1 MYKHIFI
8 INPEAGKKK
17 ALDLSDYI
25 YENFEEALIVET
37 EYPGHASEIAKE
49 YAGPN
54 NILYS
59 VGGDGTLNEVING
72 VMESEYSEVTTV
84 ADVPCGSGN
93 DFIKCFTNIKD
104 PVTLLEHYKR
114 LRMKTVDV
122 GVINGRSFVNISSV
136 GFDAEIVLGAKKFK
150 RLPLISAEFAY
161 IISVFATLIKLKDYK
176 IKLSIDGEKPRD
188 ISVLFVTMANGNY
201 YGGGMKAAP
210 NAIINDG
217 LFNFCLVDKITRR
230 EVPFLL
236 PKFIKG
242 KHEHLKPVHIIQGK
256 KLIITSDQ
264 PLPINMDGEIAL
276 SDHVQVEIIPN
287 ALKFLVP

>member
-1 MYKHIFI
+1 MDKHIFI

-17 ALDLSDYI
+17 GLELSDYI
-25 YENFEEALIVET
+25 KENFEEATIIQT
-37 EYPGHASEIAKE
+37 EYPGHASELAKDH
-49 YAGPN
+49 AGDG

-72 VMESEYSEVTTV
+72 VMDSEYSKVTTV

-114 LRMKTVDV
+114 LRRKTIDV

-150 RLPLISAEFAY
+150 RIPFISAEFAY

-176 IKLSIDGEKPRD
+176 VKLSIDGEEPRNL
-188 ISVLFVTMANGNY
+188 SVLFVTMANGNY

-210 NAIINDG
+210 NAVINDG
-217 LFNFCLVDKITRR
+217 LFDFCLVDKITRR

-242 KHEHLKPVHIIQGK
+242 KHEHLKPVHIIQGT
-256 KLIITSDQ
+256 KLLITSEQ
-264 PLPINMDGEIAL
+264 ALPINMDGEVAL
-276 SDHVQVEIIPN
+276 SDHVEVEIIPG
-287 ALKFLVP
+287 AVQFLVP